1 MPPHVILTTNG
12 IVGACSAAMALM
24 ARPEAQLLLSS
35 PRHIEDALADAQET
49 LPPGTTLHI
58 CGMGS
63 AVPISSL
70 RARLKEVGARLHVIW
85 YAGMEHPEIHAL
97 AKPKLQ
103 GVEVIG
109 SKKQT
114 SICVI
119 QDHFD
124 IKTSAQVLRLF
135 ELDLAAC
142 EDEVPKQTHLR
153 RLHDLVLTANRH
165 FYFFGQDNLN
175 EEVVRHLAGLC
186 PVSAMLEEALT
197 RFRDSDDATLPLGSS
212 KAMRKIRELVG
223 RIGPIDEPVLISGPT
238 GSGKEVVARA
248 LHVTS
253 ARKGTFVAVNC
264 AVLGGNPAMVEDRL
278 FGHVKGAFTGA
289 DRATVGAFDEADGGT
304 LFLDEI
310 AELPVEVQTQLLRVL
325 EEKRVRPLG
334 TMETHRVN
342 VRVVAAT
349 HRNLRQMVAE
359 GKFREDLYYRLDVLG
374 IEVPPLSARPEDLRS
389 IAAAECVQLCARGYQ
404 LTLTS
409 KDWQAIK
416 AYAWPGNVRE
426 LKNVMRRAAFLHI
439 GVSEVLMGTGTG
451 LSKFESEQANQITP
465 LLWPTSIN
473 GVSTVE
479 EICNAYVKRVLFLFE
494 GNITRSAKALG
505 IAPNTVRRHSS
516 SNDYS

>member
-12 IVGACSAAMALM
+12 IAGACSAAIAFMAH
-24 ARPEAQLLLSS
+24 PEAQLRLTS
-35 PRHIEDALADAQET
+35 PRHIEDAIMDAMET
-49 LPPGTTLHI
+49 LPTGTTLHL
-58 CGMGS
+58 CGIGY

-70 RARLKEVGARLHVIW
+70 RERLKEAGTRLQITW
-85 YAGMEHPEIHAL
+85 YAGMEHPEVHAL
-97 AKPKLQ
+97 AKPKIQ
-103 GVEVIG
+103 GFEVIG

-114 SICVI
+114 SLGVI
-119 QDHFD
+119 QDHFG
-124 IKTSAQVLRLF
+124 IKPSAQVLRLL

-142 EDEVPKQTHLR
+142 EDEVPKQAQLK

-186 PVSAMLEEALT
+186 PVSPMLEDALS
-197 RFRDSDDATLPLGSS
+197 RFRESDDATFPLGSS

-253 ARKGTFVAVNC
+253 GRRGSFVAVNC

-289 DRATVGAFDEADGGT
+289 DRAAGGAFDEADGGT

-334 TMETHRVN
+334 TMETHRVE
-342 VRVVAAT
+342 VRVIAAT
-349 HRNLRQMVAE
+349 HRSLRQMVAE

-374 IEVPPLSARPEDLRS
+374 IDVPPLSARPEDLRS
-389 IAAAECVQLCARGYQ
+389 IAAAECEQLHTKGYP
-404 LTLTS
+404 LSLTS

-416 AYAWPGNVRE
+416 GYSWPGNVRE
-426 LKNVMRRAAFLHI
+426 LKNLLRRAAFLGSTITETLKSADATSSGSIQETNAATTDFWPISAADVIPLDEFCSIYARHV
-439 GVSEVLMGTGTG
+439 VS
-451 LSKFESEQANQITP
+451 
-465 LLWPTSIN
+465 
-473 GVSTVE
+473 
-479 EICNAYVKRVLFLFE
+479 LFQ
-494 GNITRSAKALG
+494 GNITHTASALG
-505 IAPNTVRRHSS
+505 VAPNTVRRHCH
-516 SNDYS
+516 